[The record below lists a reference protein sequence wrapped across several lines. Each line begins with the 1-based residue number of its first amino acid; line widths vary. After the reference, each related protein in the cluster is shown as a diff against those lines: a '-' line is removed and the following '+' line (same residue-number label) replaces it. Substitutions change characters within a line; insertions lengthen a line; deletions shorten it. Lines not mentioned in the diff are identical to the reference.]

1 VDKPVNWSQD
11 FSLFLFAWSVFLA
24 ADVALRHDKLVK
36 MELVLLKISEKS
48 ARIITIINYLL
59 IVSFL
64 AALTIYGVKLSFIS
78 YRRVF
83 QGIPGFSYT
92 WVILCVPVGSS
103 LMIITSILKLKN
115 LFQSCRK
122 GVLHSACSNPIHRIS
137 CHGHACAFAIGISG
151 MAFFLQH
158 PELPSHH
165 GPLPISQTQNFAML
179 AVPLSSLPESDELL
193 GITKR
198 LMKLSSVLTV
208 ICTGGWLKSVWFFP
222 PAWEEFPVLPSPMLQ
237 WRRGCRA
244 DMIERGYAKGYT
256 ANVISWTALI
266 TATIP
271 PGWASSCMDCR

>member
-1 VDKPVNWSQD
+1 MRKFYERICRLEVIVSAVFLSASCLLIFIGAVARSVDKPVNWSQD

-92 WVILCVPVGSS
+92 WVILCVPVGST

-122 GVLHSACSNPIHRIS
+122 GV
-137 CHGHACAFAIGISG
+137 
-151 MAFFLQH
+151 
-158 PELPSHH
+158 
-165 GPLPISQTQNFAML
+165 
-179 AVPLSSLPESDELL
+179 
-193 GITKR
+193 
-198 LMKLSSVLTV
+198 
-208 ICTGGWLKSVWFFP
+208 
-222 PAWEEFPVLPSPMLQ
+222 
-237 WRRGCRA
+237 
-244 DMIERGYAKGYT
+244 
-256 ANVISWTALI
+256 
-266 TATIP
+266 
-271 PGWASSCMDCR
+271 